1 MVAKPKEVART
12 ERDPPP
18 SGGDGSLPLLQ
29 LPFRIQLQLLLRVQ
43 LQLLLR
49 VQLPLHTFKRSTS
62 DAGYI
67 LAPHTGRYIRL
78 IPAIADEG
86 ASQAPTSE
94 DYVRRNPCPRA
105 DDRRGLY
112 IAGRTVS
119 AATTVA
125 DPIGN
130 LAALHQHVAR
140 RGRVVV
146 LIFCH
151 SELLTSANARFAKCR
166 AFKVR
171 RKRFEEVVLLLDV
184 SFGDFHIWFHRS
196 HSPRER

>member
-1 MVAKPKEVART
+1 MPGQKETRLLMGTGLFANTTATSYTTATSHSQAINLRRGNHSCAAYREDIGLFPAIVNEVA
-12 ERDPPP
+12 
-18 SGGDGSLPLLQ
+18 
-29 LPFRIQLQLLLRVQ
+29 
-43 LQLLLR
+43 
-49 VQLPLHTFKRSTS
+49 
-62 DAGYI
+62 
-67 LAPHTGRYIRL
+67 
-78 IPAIADEG
+78 
-86 ASQAPTSE
+86 SQVPTCE
-94 DYVRRNPCPRA
+94 DYVRHNPCPRA
-105 DDRRGLY
+105 DHRRGLN

-130 LAALHQHVAR
+130 LAALHQHVAG

-146 LIFCH
+146 LVFCH

-184 SFGDFHIWFHRS
+184 SLAIS
-196 HSPRER
+196 TLVP